1 MLNMGSRDWFHLAL
15 CSGLIAGCTA
25 NANSADDEDA
35 SSEGSA
41 QAGITTTAIG
51 DALPG
56 IDPTAFAAS
65 KAAFQ
70 TVEELVDGLGPI
82 FNEKA
87 CGNCHTQGA
96 SGGAGVQIERRFGTT
111 FRDNNGNTV
120 FEPLANDGLGPFP
133 ARGGSL
139 RQLMTVGSFTGLNGQ
154 RCTAPLEHEPTEAT
168 IHNVGRL
175 TTPLFG
181 LGLVDTI
188 PDSFFDSLASG
199 EPTAVRGIANRV
211 NVLLTNPDL
220 PDQRLHAT
228 RVGRFGWKA
237 GVATLAQ
244 FSADAYVNEMG
255 ITTQHCIGGVS
266 VTDFSTESQPNGVAQ
281 PAGCDDLAPPQPA
294 GNGIPAGTDDAVG
307 SCAGGLTELQDDV
320 ELFLDFMTDLAPPP
334 RGAVTAA
341 VTRGQTQFS
350 NAGCNGCHST
360 ATFHTPAAPG
370 NGVPGNFAFQ
380 PFSDFLVHDMGSLG
394 DQIGNFG
401 DSVPVTRRM
410 RTAPLWGLRFRTLFL
425 HDGRTSSVSTAISAH
440 AGQGATAASAFN
452 NLSAANKSDLLAFL
466 SSL

>member
-1 MLNMGSRDWFHLAL
+1 MLHMKSRDWHRIAL
-15 CSGLIAGCTA
+15 CSGLLAGCAASAETA
-25 NANSADDEDA
+25 DQAVA
-35 SSEGSA
+35 S
-41 QAGITTTAIG
+41 QAITAIG

-65 KAAFQ
+65 KAAFV
-70 TVEELVDGLGPI
+70 TVEELPDGLGPI

-96 SGGAGVQIERRFGTT
+96 TGGAGVQIERRFGTT
-111 FRDNNGNTV
+111 FRDRSGQLV

-139 RQLMTVGSFTGLNGQ
+139 RQLNTVGSFTGLDGQ
-154 RCTAPLEHEPTEAT
+154 ACSVPLEHEPPEAT

-188 PDSFFDSLASG
+188 PDAFFDGLAAA
-199 EPTAVRGIANRV
+199 EPAAVRGIAHRV
-211 NVLLTNPDL
+211 TVLLPNPDL
-220 PDQRLHAT
+220 ADQTLHGT

-237 GVATLAQ
+237 GIASLAQ
-244 FSADAYVNEMG
+244 FAADAYVNEMG
-255 ITTQHCIGGVS
+255 ITTQHCIAGTS
-266 VTDFSTESQPNGVAQ
+266 VTDFATEQQPNGIAQ
-281 PAGCDDLAPPQPA
+281 PPGCDDLAPAQPA
-294 GNGIPAGTDDAVG
+294 GNGVPAGTDDAIG
-307 SCAGGLTELQDDV
+307 SCAGGLTALQDDV
-320 ELFLDFMTDLAPPP
+320 ELFLDFMTALAPPP

-341 VTRGQTQFS
+341 VTRGQTVFN

-394 DQIGNFG
+394 DQIGDFG
-401 DSVPVTRRM
+401 DPVSVTRRM

-425 HDGRTSSVSTAISAH
+425 HDGRTSSVASAISAH
-440 AGQGATAASAFN
+440 AGQGAAAATAFN

-466 SSL
+466 GSL